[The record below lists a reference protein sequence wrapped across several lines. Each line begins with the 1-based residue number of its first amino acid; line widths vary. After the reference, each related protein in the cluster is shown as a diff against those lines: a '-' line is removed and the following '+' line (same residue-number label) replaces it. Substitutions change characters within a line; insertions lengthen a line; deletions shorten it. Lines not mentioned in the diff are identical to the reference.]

1 MNGYMRSHREGIHK
15 GLQIESL
22 EKQVRELEKKL
33 KDYDEL
39 VDLKEADD
47 VAHDETQRLFTENLG
62 KLDEAVQ
69 GNINWR
75 NKHDSLIE

>member
-1 MNGYMRSHREGIHK
+1 MNGYMRSHREGVHK

-47 VAHDETQRLFTENLG
+47 VAHDET
-62 KLDEAVQ
+62 
-69 GNINWR
+69 
-75 NKHDSLIE
+75 

>member
-1 MNGYMRSHREGIHK
+1 M
-15 GLQIESL
+15 
-22 EKQVRELEKKL
+22 
-33 KDYDEL
+33 
-39 VDLKEADD
+39 KEADD

-75 NKHDSLIE
+75 NKHDELIEKFSTKRTEFYELDIRFKALKDKNKELTA